1 MLKGCPGPLARDYD
15 FTALD
20 LDGVVYVGETVLQSV
35 PETLESL
42 SASGHRLAFITNN
55 ASRTPGQVAAKLRA
69 LSVPADEEDVV
80 TSAQAGAH
88 LLAQALPRGSKVY
101 VIGGVGLEEALRSFE
116 LVPVTEPGVDVRAV
130 AQGYGPEMPWKQVL
144 GGAVLVKQGLPW
156 VATNTDLT
164 IPLPNGIG
172 PGNGAL
178 VKLIGDFAGRTPV
191 VAGKPELPLFD
202 ETLERVGGMRPLMVG
217 DRLDTDIQGARRA
230 GWASLLV
237 MTGVTGLT
245 ELVGA
250 GADARPDFIGA
261 DLRALLEP
269 HGIPKQDGQAWELGG
284 WRGWTEANILRI
296 AGDGS
301 LSDWLRVAAVTAW
314 AHLDSRGHSV
324 SVTELPVASVGLSH
338 G

>member
-1 MLKGCPGPLARDYD
+1 MLKACPGPLAQGYD

-35 PETLESL
+35 PETLKSL
-42 SASGHRLAFITNN
+42 SALGHKLAFITNN

-80 TSAQAGAH
+80 TSAQASAH
-88 LLAQALPRGSKVY
+88 LLAKTLPYGSKVY
-101 VIGGVGLEEALRSFE
+101 VIGGIGLEEALQSFG
-116 LVPVTEPGVDVRAV
+116 LVPVTEPDADVLAV
-130 AQGYGPEMPWKQVL
+130 AQGYGPDMPWKQVL
-144 GGAVLVKQGLPW
+144 AGAVLVAQGLPW

-178 VKLIGDFAGRTPV
+178 VKLVGEFARRSPV

-202 ETLERVGGMRPLMVG
+202 ETRERVGGMRPLMVG
-217 DRLDTDIQGARRA
+217 DRLDTDIEGARRA

-237 MTGVTGLT
+237 MTGVTGLG
-245 ELVGA
+245 ELLGA
-250 GADARPDFIGA
+250 GVHERPDFIGT
-261 DLRALLEP
+261 DLRYLLEV
-269 HGIPKQDGQAWELGG
+269 HGTPTQVAAAWELGG
-284 WRGWTEANILRI
+284 WRGWTEADVLRI
-296 AGDGS
+296 SGDGS
-301 LSDWLRVAAVTAW
+301 LSDWLRVAAATAW
-314 AHLDSRGHSV
+314 AHMDSRGHSV
-324 SVTELPVASVGLSH
+324 DVTELPEPSVGLSH